1 MELSHEFLHAY
12 QNSGDKER
20 WRVKRVNEQEI
31 HKGASGGQWWGVALH
46 WMFKCMWTKMWMTI
60 LKADVNE
67 EGQAFL
73 YCEKCWEEF
82 YDEKFDG
89 TRLSSLN
96 GNGKMEYM

>member
-1 MELSHEFLHAY
+1 MNKKYTRA
-12 QNSGDKER
+12 Q
-20 WRVKRVNEQEI
+20 VV
-31 HKGASGGQWWGVALH
+31 ASGGVLRCIECLNA
-46 WMFKCMWTKMWMTI
+46 TVS

-96 GNGKMEYM
+96 GKMVQW

>member
-1 MELSHEFLHAY
+1 MNKKYTRA
-12 QNSGDKER
+12 Q
-20 WRVKRVNEQEI
+20 VV
-31 HKGASGGQWWGVALH
+31 ASGGVLRCIECLNA
-46 WMFKCMWTKMWMTI
+46 TVTI

-96 GNGKMEYM
+96 GKMVQW